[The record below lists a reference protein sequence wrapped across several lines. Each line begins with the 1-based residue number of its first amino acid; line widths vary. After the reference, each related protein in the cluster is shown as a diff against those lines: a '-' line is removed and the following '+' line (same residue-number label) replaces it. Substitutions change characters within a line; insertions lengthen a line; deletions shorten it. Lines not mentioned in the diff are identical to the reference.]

1 MDLQHLANI
10 AIEAAISAGKIIQKY
25 MNDDIVV
32 EQKEGGSTYAS
43 QVVTK
48 VDRECERIILSHLL
62 PTCKAFDIGL
72 LSEETK
78 DDGSRLKK
86 DFFWC
91 IDPMDGTLAFINKQP
106 GFSVSI
112 ALIAKDG
119 TPVIGVVFDPNTKTL
134 YHTIKGIGAYKN
146 RAHWNIKN
154 TNDYLTYTTDKTLS
168 DTPKSGEIRQMLN
181 KHKATLGLKDIKEL
195 SGAGAVMCAILALE
209 NGPACFLKLP
219 KKAIGGGSIWDY
231 AATACI
237 YNELG
242 LPATDFNGSP
252 LNLNKKGDTFMN
264 ETGVYYSNF
273 KNCS

>member
-10 AIEAAISAGKIIQKY
+10 AIEAALSAGKIIQKY
-25 MNDDIVV
+25 MDDDILV
-32 EQKEGGSTYAS
+32 EQKGGGFTYAS

-48 VDRECERIILSHLL
+48 VDRECERVILSHLQ

-78 DDGSRLKK
+78 DDGSRFEK
-86 DFFWC
+86 DYFWC

-112 ALIAKDG
+112 ALITKDG
-119 TPVIGVVFDPNTKTL
+119 TPVIGVVFDPSTKTL
-134 YHTIKGIGAYKN
+134 YHAIKGIGAYKN
-146 RAHWNIKN
+146 RTPWNIKN
-154 TNDYLTYTTDKTLS
+154 TNDYLTYATDKTS
-168 DTPKSGEIRQMLN
+168 NDTPKSGKIQQILN
-181 KHKATLGLKDIKEL
+181 KHKATLGLKDIKEI
-195 SGAGAVMCAILALE
+195 SGKGAVMCAILALE

-219 KKAIGGGSIWDY
+219 KKEKGGGSIWDY

-237 YNELG
+237 YKELG

-252 LNLNKKGDTFMN
+252 LNLNKKGNAFMN

>member
-10 AIEAAISAGKIIQKY
+10 AIEAACSAGKIIQKY
-25 MNDDIVV
+25 MKEDIVV

-48 VDRECERIILSHLL
+48 VDRECESIILSHLI
-62 PTCKAFDIGL
+62 PTCKTFDIGL

-78 DDGSRLKK
+78 DDGSRLEK

-91 IDPMDGTLAFINKQP
+91 IDPLDGTLAFINKRA

-112 ALIAKDG
+112 ALIARDG
-119 TPVIGVVFDPNTKTL
+119 TPVIGVVFNPSTNTM
-134 YHTIKGIGAYKN
+134 YHAIKGNGAYKN
-146 RAHWNIKN
+146 QKPWHIKN
-154 TNDYLTYTTDKTLS
+154 TNKHLTYTTDKKLK
-168 DTPKSGEIRQMLN
+168 DTPKAQEIQRILN
-181 KHKATLGLKDIKEL
+181 NHVTTLGLKGIKEI

-219 KKAIGGGSIWDY
+219 KNKLGGGSIWDY

-237 YNELG
+237 YSELK
-242 LPATDFNGSP
+242 LEATAFDGKR
-252 LNLNKKGDTFMN
+252 LNLNTRNSSFMN
-264 ETGVYYSNF
+264 GQGVYYTNL
-273 KNCS
+273 NLV

>member
-10 AIEAAISAGKIIQKY
+10 AIESALSAGKIIKKY
-25 MNDDIVV
+25 INDDIVV

-48 VDRECERIILSHLL
+48 VDRECEHIILSYLQ
-62 PTCKAFDIGL
+62 PTCEAFDIGL

-78 DDGSRLKK
+78 DDGSRFEK

-91 IDPMDGTLAFINKQP
+91 IDPLDGTLAFINKQP

-112 ALIAKDG
+112 ALIRKDG
-119 TPVIGVVFDPNTKTL
+119 IPVIGVVFNPSTETL
-134 YHTIKGIGAYKN
+134 YHAIKGSRAYKN
-146 RAHWNIKN
+146 RTLWTIKN
-154 TNDYLTYTTDKTLS
+154 TNNYLTYMTDKTLK
-168 DTPKSGEIRQMLN
+168 DTPKFSKIQDILN
-181 KHKATLGLKDIKEL
+181 THKTNLRLKDIKEI
-195 SGAGAVMCAILALE
+195 SGSGAVMCAILALE
-209 NGPACFLKLP
+209 NRPACFLKLP
-219 KKAIGGGSIWDY
+219 KKEKGGGSIWDY

-252 LNLNKKGDTFMN
+252 LNLNKKGGAFMN

>member
-10 AIEAAISAGKIIQKY
+10 AIEAALSAGKIIQKN
-25 MNDDIVV
+25 MDDNIVV

-48 VDRECERIILSHLL
+48 VDRECERVILSHLI
-62 PTCKAFDIGL
+62 PTCKTFDIGL
-72 LSEETK
+72 LSEETQ
-78 DDGSRLKK
+78 DDGTRFSK
-86 DFFWC
+86 DYFWC

-119 TPVIGVVFDPNTKTL
+119 TPIIGVVFDPRTETL
-134 YHTIKGIGAYKN
+134 YHAIKGIGAYKN

-154 TNDYLTYTTDKTLS
+154 TNDYLTYATDKSLS
-168 DTPKSGEIRQMLN
+168 DTPKSDEIQQILN
-181 KHKATLGLKDIKEL
+181 KHKTNLGLTEIKEL

-219 KKAIGGGSIWDY
+219 KKEKGGGSIWDY

-273 KNCS
+273 KN

>member
-10 AIEAAISAGKIIQKY
+10 AIESALSAGKIIKKY
-25 MNDDIVV
+25 INDDIVV

-48 VDRECERIILSHLL
+48 VDRECEHIILSYLQ
-62 PTCKAFDIGL
+62 PTCEAFDIGL

-78 DDGSRLKK
+78 DDGSRFEK

-91 IDPMDGTLAFINKQP
+91 IDPLDGTLAFINKQP

-112 ALIAKDG
+112 ALIRKDG
-119 TPVIGVVFDPNTKTL
+119 IPVIGVVFNPSTETL
-134 YHTIKGIGAYKN
+134 YHAIKGSRVYKN
-146 RAHWNIKN
+146 RTLWTIKN
-154 TNDYLTYTTDKTLS
+154 TNNYLTYMTDKTLK
-168 DTPKSGEIRQMLN
+168 DTPKFSKIQDILN
-181 KHKATLGLKDIKEL
+181 THKTNLRLKDIKEI
-195 SGAGAVMCAILALE
+195 SGSGAVMCAILALE
-209 NGPACFLKLP
+209 NRPACFLKLP
-219 KKAIGGGSIWDY
+219 KKEKGGGSIWDY

-252 LNLNKKGDTFMN
+252 LNLNKKGDAFMN